1 MATNLGTDQPT
12 FAELATGI
20 VDDAQRLMRQEVT
33 LVRREMQDAWDKA
46 REAAISLVIGAVLA
60 LLGGTLLGFA
70 IVYAL
75 HEYAQWSRAAGFAL
89 VGAVFAV
96 IGGALAYFAAQKAKE
111 VSLLPRQAIETIT
124 ETNTNGGRS

>member
-46 REAAISLVIGAVLA
+46 REAAFALAGGATLA

-70 IVYAL
+70 VVYAL
-75 HEYAQWSRAAGFAL
+75 HEYAQWSRAGSFAL
-89 VGAVFAV
+89 VGAVFTV

-124 ETNTNGGRS
+124 ETTNGDRS